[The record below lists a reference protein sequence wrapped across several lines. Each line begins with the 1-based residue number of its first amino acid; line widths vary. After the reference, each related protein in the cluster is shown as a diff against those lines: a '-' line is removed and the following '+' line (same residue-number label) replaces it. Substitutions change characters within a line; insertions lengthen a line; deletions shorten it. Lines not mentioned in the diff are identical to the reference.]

1 MDKKRKQ
8 LALGVFFQPKP
19 KKNPDGTYSQTIIPS
34 TAHNDDRTIKCKSSR
49 CKMTFKTM
57 QGLGSHLNACQYYK
71 EELEQ
76 EKDATTCK
84 LIVTDMQMLDA
95 SGKSVNPR
103 VRQKSASLELNAT
116 ESLQE
121 EGSNLK
127 KVGEVDG
134 RVRNR
139 GSANRTTYSS
149 KDKWKH
155 IEQFEMWFEH
165 KKDTDEPSTVTA

>member
-1 MDKKRKQ
+1 
-8 LALGVFFQPKP
+8 
-19 KKNPDGTYSQTIIPS
+19 
-34 TAHNDDRTIKCKSSR
+34 
-49 CKMTFKTM
+49 
-57 QGLGSHLNACQYYK
+57 
-71 EELEQ
+71 
-76 EKDATTCK
+76 
-84 LIVTDMQMLDA
+84 MQMLDA

-103 VRQKSASLELNAT
+103 VRQKTASLELNAT

-165 KKDTDEPSTVTA
+165 K